1 MTFLTKLGVT
11 EILCSL
17 RSVTKGKAGKEIF
30 ESWRL
35 EFLENFLGSNFALSN
50 TEGNS
55 SGSLNRGGVAD
66 LLFMRTLL
74 AIR

>member
-17 RSVTKGKAGKEIF
+17 RLVIKGKAGNEIP
-30 ESWRL
+30 ESWIL
-35 EFLENFLGSNFALSN
+35 EFLEKFLGSNFALSN
-50 TEGNS
+50 TVGNS
-55 SGSLNRGGVAD
+55 SGSLNRGDVAD
-66 LLFMRTLL
+66 LPFMITQL

>member
-11 EILCSL
+11 EILCSFRL
-17 RSVTKGKAGKEIF
+17 VIKGKAGKEIP
-30 ESWRL
+30 ESWTL
-35 EFLENFLGSNFALSN
+35 EFLEKFLGSNFALSN